1 MGRRGIYRG
10 DFVLNKPESEEKS
23 RTEYSAR
30 NMTVAVIA
38 QALSILAGFCTRMVF
53 THTLSREYAGVN
65 GLFSNIL
72 SVLALSE
79 LGAGAAITYALYKPI
94 AAGDIEKQKSLM
106 RVFRRFYRL
115 VALVIFTGGL
125 TVIPFMDLLMK
136 NRPDIDHLVLIYL
149 LYLSGAVSSYLMTH
163 KRMLI
168 ETHQLSYICV
178 LYQTGSLLAQYALQV
193 VVLLT
198 SGNFL
203 LYISIATVCTILNN
217 LAISRRADKLY
228 PFLRDRDIRE
238 LPEGERREIVQ
249 NTRALLLHKIGG
261 VAVNNTDNLLLSSL
275 VGLTSNGLYSNYYLI
290 IHSIRQVLNQ
300 TFQGLTASVG
310 NLGAAT
316 DPARVRRVFE
326 ATFFMGQWMFGLA
339 AICIAELID
348 PVVALCFGPSYV
360 FSRDITLILCVIF
373 YLTGMRQATMV
384 FRNSLGIFWYDR
396 YKPLAEAAINLGASI
411 VLGLKLGTAGV
422 FLGTIISTVATSLW
436 VEPLMLY
443 RHFLHVPARS
453 YFLRYGLYASVTALL
468 WYGED
473 LLCRGLGGGVW
484 AIALRL
490 AVCVTVTNLAYL
502 LLYHRTKEFQLLLD
516 KGRLLLERR
525 LPGWFRR

>member
-1 MGRRGIYRG
+1 
-10 DFVLNKPESEEKS
+10 
-23 RTEYSAR
+23 
-30 NMTVAVIA
+30 
-38 QALSILAGFCTRMVF
+38 
-53 THTLSREYAGVN
+53 
-65 GLFSNIL
+65 
-72 SVLALSE
+72 
-79 LGAGAAITYALYKPI
+79 
-94 AAGDIEKQKSLM
+94 
-106 RVFRRFYRL
+106 
-115 VALVIFTGGL
+115 
-125 TVIPFMDLLMK
+125 
-136 NRPDIDHLVLIYL
+136 
-149 LYLSGAVSSYLMTH
+149 
-163 KRMLI
+163 
-168 ETHQLSYICV
+168 
-178 LYQTGSLLAQYALQV
+178 
-193 VVLLT
+193 
-198 SGNFL
+198 
-203 LYISIATVCTILNN
+203 
-217 LAISRRADKLY
+217 
-228 PFLRDRDIRE
+228 
-238 LPEGERREIVQ
+238 
-249 NTRALLLHKIGG
+249 
-261 VAVNNTDNLLLSSL
+261 
-275 VGLTSNGLYSNYYLI
+275 
-290 IHSIRQVLNQ
+290 
-300 TFQGLTASVG
+300 
-310 NLGAAT
+310 
-316 DPARVRRVFE
+316 
-326 ATFFMGQWMFGLA
+326 MGQWMFGLA